1 LAELSAVQQ
10 VIASYASAIDEQR
23 VREVFRKAPW

>member
-1 LAELSAVQQ
+1 LGELSDVQQ
-10 VIASYASAIDEQR
+10 VIASYAPAIDEQR